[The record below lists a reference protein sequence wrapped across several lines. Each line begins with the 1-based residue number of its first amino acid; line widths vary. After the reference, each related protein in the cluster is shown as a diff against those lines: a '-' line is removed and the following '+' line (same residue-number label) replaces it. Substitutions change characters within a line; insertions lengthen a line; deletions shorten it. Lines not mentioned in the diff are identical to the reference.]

1 MSYNAFKVVHLIGVI
16 AFLGNI
22 IITAAWKTLADRTGD
37 PRVIA
42 YAQRLVTL
50 TDWTFTAGGVVLIVL
65 GGYGMAFTAGI
76 DPRGQFWLVLGQA
89 LFGASG
95 LIWVAVLIPTQ
106 IAQARGAP
114 LRRGRHHPGK
124 LLAACPPLDGVGRD
138 RHAYSVGECLCHG
151 VQAVTLVYALALT
164 ARPRPSQ
171 HVAVTS
177 KLSCSAKAEHPVLAA
192 VVRASVVKVYWVICR
207 SLSLGSPKARPGG
220 G

>member
-22 IITAAWKTLADRTGD
+22 IVTAVWKILADRTGD

-50 TDWTFTAGGVVLIVL
+50 TDWIFTAGGVVLIVL

-89 LFGASG
+89 LFGVSG

-106 IAQARGAP
+106 IAQARAARLFAAGGTIPESYWRLARRWMVWGGIATLIP
-114 LRRGRHHPGK
+114 L
-124 LLAACPPLDGVGRD
+124 AN
-138 RHAYSVGECLCHG
+138 
-151 VQAVTLVYALALT
+151 VYVMVFK
-164 ARPRPSQ
+164 P
-171 HVAVTS
+171 
-177 KLSCSAKAEHPVLAA
+177 
-192 VVRASVVKVYWVICR
+192 
-207 SLSLGSPKARPGG
+207 
-220 G
+220 